1 MWTSNLLV
9 DLWAFWCWM
18 NYKSLGCWR
27 CRVNYKLA
35 SCLVDYELRRYQG
48 VLWAPNKHSTCLVDN
63 GPARY
68 WVDSMPER
76 ILVGLKT
83 CIVLA
88 GLWAPK
94 MMVEL
99 LTTKVLGGYGPQ
111 VAGWTLDPQGAGWTL
126 SYQGAGWTMDPN
138 SSGLT
143 INWLGYGTS
152 MCWMDYELPWCCE
165 NYKPPRH

>member
-1 MWTSNLLV
+1 MWTFNLLV

-27 CRVNYKLA
+27 CWVNYKLA

-48 VLWAPNKHSTCLVDN
+48 VLWAPNKPSTCLVDN
-63 GPARY
+63 VGY
-68 WVDSMPER
+68 WVDYMPER

-83 CIVLA
+83 CMVLA

-99 LTTKVLGGYGPQ
+99 LTTKVLDGYGPQ
-111 VAGWTLDPQGAGWTL
+111 VAGWTLDP
-126 SYQGAGWTMDPN
+126 QGAGWTMDPN

-152 MCWMDYELPWCCE
+152 MCWMDYELLWCCE
-165 NYKPPRH
+165 KYKPPRH